1 MSTST
6 SASTVGTDAVFRI
19 FNLDYTLWPEPA
31 EGDGGH
37 WLGWLDLPNYLVGD
51 HVLPTKDE
59 LNELK
64 DVEHVVV
71 LGMGGS
77 SLTVAVLADIFDGQ
91 HGKGSTKRLTALDT
105 ANPRTVR
112 DFLANNDIT
121 KCHFIVSSKS
131 GTTIEPLS
139 LEAIFRRELE
149 KLGFDTPSRFT
160 AISDRNTPLARRAL
174 SGEFRKHVSTPSN
187 VGGRFSALS
196 DFGMYPARLCG
207 LPVREMGS
215 CASEMRFEC
224 MGEPDDNPGYS
235 LGRFLADNA
244 ASGRDK
250 LTILPTKSLE
260 TIGLWIEQLVA
271 ESTGKSGTGLVPVV
285 GEPNLP
291 LDYYGDDRQFVSI
304 ALESDEPNPLVESV
318 EPLYELRLSE
328 PCEIAAEFYRWEI
341 AIAVASAGLGVYPF
355 DQPNVE
361 SAKQFA
367 REVLE
372 GDGPP
377 NVKDE
382 ALPDAMKS
390 LMEASAPGRYVA
402 LCAFL
407 PESPALTDAFS
418 NLRQG
423 ITRITGMATTF
434 GYGPRY
440 LHSTGQLHKG
450 GSDSVSQV
458 VLVQDDSESD
468 VAVPGRDYSLGQL
481 IRAQAVGDVM
491 AMRDLGRQ
499 SRLVLLREDPVAEI
513 NKVAM
518 NLCHHPYSTQSSI

>member
-37 WLGWLDLPNYLVGD
+37 WLGWLDLPDYMVGD
-51 HVLPTKDE
+51 DVLPTRDE
-59 LNELK
+59 LNDLQ
-64 DVEHVVV
+64 DVDHVVV

-77 SLTVAVLADIFDGQ
+77 SLTVTVLADIFNGQ
-91 HGKGSTKRLTALDT
+91 RGKTNTKRLTALDT

-112 DFLANNDIT
+112 NFLKTKDIAN
-121 KCHFIVSSKS
+121 CHFIVSSKS

-139 LEAIFRRELE
+139 LEAIFRHELE
-149 KLGFDTPSRFT
+149 MLGIESPPRFT

-174 SGEFRKHVSTPSN
+174 SGEFRKHVSTPFN

-207 LPVREMGS
+207 LPVSRMRS
-215 CASEMRFEC
+215 WASDMRAEC
-224 MGEPDDNPGYS
+224 MDSSENSPGYS

-250 LTILPTKSLE
+250 LTILTTQSLE
-260 TIGLWIEQLVA
+260 TVGLWIEQLVA

-291 LDYYGDDRQFVSI
+291 FDHYGDDRQFVSI
-304 ALESDEPNPLVESV
+304 SLESDEPNPLAELV
-318 EPLYELRLSE
+318 EPLYEIRLSD
-328 PCEIAAEFYRWEI
+328 PCEIAAEFYRWEL

-367 REVLE
+367 REALE

-382 ALPDAMKS
+382 AMPDAMKS
-390 LMEASAPGRYVA
+390 VMEASAPGRYVA

-407 PESPALTDAFS
+407 PESRALTDAFS

-450 GSDSVSQV
+450 GSDSVIQV
-458 VLVQDDSESD
+458 VFVQDDSESD

-499 SRLVLLREDPVAEI
+499 SRLVLLHDDPAAEI
-513 NKVAM
+513 DNAIM
-518 NLCHHPYSTQSSI
+518 NL

>member
-37 WLGWLDLPNYLVGD
+37 WLGWLDLPECFFSD
-51 HVLPTKDE
+51 HVLPTRDE
-59 LNELK
+59 LNELQ

-77 SLTVAVLADIFDGQ
+77 SLTVAVLADIFNAHRGD
-91 HGKGSTKRLTALDT
+91 GSTKRLTALDT

-112 DFLANNDIT
+112 DFLDTNDIAN
-121 KCHFIVSSKS
+121 CHFIVSSKS

-139 LEAIFRRELE
+139 LEAFFRRELE

-174 SGEFRKHVSTPSN
+174 SGEFRKHVSTPFN

-207 LPVREMGS
+207 LPVNEMGS
-215 CASEMRFEC
+215 WACEMRADC
-224 MGEPDDNPGYS
+224 MDSSENSPGYS
-235 LGRFLADNA
+235 LGRFLADNV

-250 LTILPTKSLE
+250 LTILTTKSLE
-260 TIGLWIEQLVA
+260 TIGIWIEQLVA

-291 LDYYGDDRQFVSI
+291 LACYGDDRQFVSI
-304 ALESDEPNPLVESV
+304 GLESDEPNPLAELV
-318 EPLYELRLSE
+318 EPLYEIRLSD
-328 PCEIAAEFYRWEI
+328 PCEIAAEFYRWEM
-341 AIAVASAGLGVYPF
+341 AIALASAGLGVYPF

-377 NVKDE
+377 DVTPESLRE
-382 ALPDAMKS
+382 AMNGVV
-390 LMEASAPGRYVA
+390 EASASGRYVA

-407 PESPALTDAFS
+407 PESPDLTDAFS

-450 GSDSVSQV
+450 GSDSVIQV
-458 VLVQDDSESD
+458 VFVQDDSESD
-468 VAVPGRDYSLGQL
+468 VAVPGRYYRLGQL

-499 SRLVLLREDPVAEI
+499 SRLVLLHDDPVAEI

-518 NLCHHPYSTQSSI
+518 NL

>member
-1 MSTST
+1 MSANPLTRST
-6 SASTVGTDAVFRI
+6 GADAVYRI

-37 WLGWLDLPNYLVGD
+37 WLGWLDLPEYFVGD
-51 HVLPTKDE
+51 DVLPTKDE

-64 DVEHVVV
+64 NVEHVVV

-77 SLTVAVLADIFDGQ
+77 SLTVAVLADIFNA
-91 HGKGSTKRLTALDT
+91 HKGEGNTKRLTALDT

-112 DFLANNDIT
+112 DFLVNNDIA

-139 LEAIFRRELE
+139 LEAVFRRELE
-149 KLGFDTPSRFT
+149 ALGIDTPSRFT

-174 SGEFRKHVSTPSN
+174 SGEFRQYVSTPFN

-207 LPVREMGS
+207 LPVNRMGS
-215 CASEMRFEC
+215 YASEMRSEC
-224 MGEPDDNPGYS
+224 SDEPDDNPGYS

-250 LTILPTKSLE
+250 LTILATKSLE

-291 LDYYGDDRQFVSI
+291 LACYGDDRQFVSI

-318 EPLYELRLSE
+318 EPLYEIKLTD
-328 PCEIAAEFYRWEI
+328 PCEIAAEFYRWEM
-341 AIAVASAGLGVYPF
+341 AIALASAGLGVYPF

-367 REVLE
+367 REVLQ
-372 GDGPP
+372 DGGQLELTPDTLMDSM
-377 NVKDE
+377 NGVLE
-382 ALPDAMKS
+382 AA
-390 LMEASAPGRYVA
+390 AAGRYVA

-407 PESPALTDAFS
+407 PESRALTDAFS

-423 ITRITGMATTF
+423 ISRITGMATTL

-450 GSDSVSQV
+450 GRDSVMQV
-458 VLVQDDSESD
+458 VFVQDDTEFD
-468 VAVPGRDYSLGQL
+468 VAVPGHDYTLGQL
-481 IRAQAVGDVM
+481 IRAQAVGDVL

-499 SRLVLLREDPVAEI
+499 SKLVVLHDDPAAEI
-513 NKVAM
+513 NDAIV
-518 NLCHHPYSTQSSI
+518 NL